1 MIERREAE
9 TLSFEDAYRTLQDVV
24 ERLEKGS
31 LPLDESVS
39 LFAYGTELVKQCT
52 SLLDQAEVK
61 VRTLSQ
67 EFPATATGGLRE
79 FGMDEGT
86 SAFSR
91 DGNEDGS

>member
-9 TLSFEDAYRTLQDVV
+9 SLSFEDAYRSLQDVV

-39 LFAYGTELVKQCT
+39 LFAYGTELVRQCT
-52 SLLDQAEVK
+52 TLLDQAEVK
-61 VRTLSQ
+61 VRALSQ

-79 FGMDEGT
+79 FGSDDSD

-91 DGNEDGS
+91 DGSDDGS